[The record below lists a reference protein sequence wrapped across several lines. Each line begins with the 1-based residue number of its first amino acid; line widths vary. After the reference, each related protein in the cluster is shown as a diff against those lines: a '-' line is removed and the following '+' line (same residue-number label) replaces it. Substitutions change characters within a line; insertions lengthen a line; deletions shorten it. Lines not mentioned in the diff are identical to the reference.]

1 MIDFHAIRGYLTIGP
16 HHLPEEMSLAAAL
29 TEIEPLDDSARAAT
43 SFSGGPFA
51 IPGYEDRE
59 TLDGAD
65 LTALLALD
73 RSA

>member
-1 MIDFHAIRGYLTIGP
+1 MADFHEIRGYLSIGP
-16 HHLPEEMSLAAAL
+16 HHLPEAMSLAAAL
-29 TEIEPLDDSARAAT
+29 TEIEPLDDTARAAT

-51 IPGYEDRE
+51 IAGYEDHE

-65 LTALLALD
+65 LTALLGLY